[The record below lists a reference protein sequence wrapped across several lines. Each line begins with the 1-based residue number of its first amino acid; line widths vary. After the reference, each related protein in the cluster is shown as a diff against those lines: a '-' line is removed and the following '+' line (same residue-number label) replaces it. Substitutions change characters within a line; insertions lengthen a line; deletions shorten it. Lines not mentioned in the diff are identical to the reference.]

1 MVFVPSINNGIGMTP
16 PMGWRHWKAFYAH
29 IDQGIM
35 QSMMDELATKRSVV
49 GFDVPTSLADL
60 GYIYAGLDDHW
71 QNCTRTCANG
81 TVTPSWLT
89 HNDFSYLDCLNNT
102 GSKVPPWH
110 APDGTPLVDMH
121 RFPDL
126 RGMTAFA
133 HARGLR
139 PGWYF
144 G

>member
-1 MVFVPSINNGIGMTP
+1 MLAYHLETHWTP
-16 PMGWRHWKAFYAH
+16 PILQHSYGGSK
-29 IDQGIM
+29 
-35 QSMMDELATKRSVV
+35 E
-49 GFDVPTSLADL
+49 TSLCEGF
-60 GYIYAGLDDHW
+60 GYCDVGLDDHW

-81 TVTPSWLT
+81 TVIPSWLT